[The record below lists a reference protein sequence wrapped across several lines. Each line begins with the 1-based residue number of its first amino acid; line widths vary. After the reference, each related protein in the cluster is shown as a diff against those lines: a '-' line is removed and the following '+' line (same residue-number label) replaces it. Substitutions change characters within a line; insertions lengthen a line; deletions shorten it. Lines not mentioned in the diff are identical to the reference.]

1 DLLTRFHESLELWR
15 KDPANEEASS
25 DLKRTFHTIKGSAR
39 MTGITSIGDLAHN
52 TETILD
58 ETERAGNEI
67 DDSLFDLIE
76 EVHDTLLAMV
86 ENPAD
91 KEFDEQ
97 ADEINQRLLNYF
109 SGAEDQ
115 LVVDEVSSEQ
125 PSETDEVEAEQ
136 SVETEESQQAEESS
150 DTEEAKLKSAR
161 VKKSAVPRPRKKK
174 YAADKQAQVRVDSE
188 LLGTLA
194 NYAGEVSIAR
204 SRIQQQVSN
213 FKENLNELHNN
224 IERFNTQIRELEIQA
239 DTQILSHTGAVFSE
253 DDEDFDPLEFDRYT
267 QLQFL
272 SRNLSE
278 SLHDLMMIQT
288 GMDNF
293 AGDVELLLHEQSRL
307 NTDLQ
312 EGLTQTRMVAFSTL
326 MPRLRQLTRKTSRE
340 LQKPVNLEISGGE
353 VELDRNVIDQVVPP
367 LEHLIRNSIAHGIES
382 AKQRKKLK
390 KQEKGLLKLDISREG
405 KDIIIEFS
413 DDGQG
418 LDLKKIRSKAEE
430 RGLLDKG
437 MNPSD
442 DHLANLIFVP
452 GFSTA
457 DSVTQVSGR
466 GVGMDVVQSELK
478 QVGGSVSLTTEK
490 NKGTRFFIRLPL
502 SMTVAQALIIS
513 SGGHRFTVP
522 LMAIMS
528 ITMVHRSRIVADAS
542 GEQSVT
548 IGEKTYPYISLA
560 ERLGM
565 LAQLEDDTKTP
576 ALIMNAAT
584 GPVVVGVD
592 ELIHSTEIVVKPV
605 GVQIASL
612 DGIEGATVL
621 SDGEVALIIDLVD
634 LWNTRHA
641 ERDEIDQASLVA
653 KLEEEVSTAIVMVVD
668 DSLTVRRVT
677 ERNLSKY
684 GITTLLATD
693 GIDAM
698 EKLSDKVPDV
708 MLVDIEMPRMDGFE
722 LTERVRDDPVYKDI
736 PIIIITSRSGPKH
749 RDRAMELGATLYL
762 TKPYQELELM
772 NAINSVLPLE
782 SSRKISA
789 MMEN

>member
-1 DLLTRFHESLELWR
+1 
-15 KDPANEEASS
+15 
-25 DLKRTFHTIKGSAR
+25 
-39 MTGITSIGDLAHN
+39 
-52 TETILD
+52 
-58 ETERAGNEI
+58 
-67 DDSLFDLIE
+67 
-76 EVHDTLLAMV
+76 
-86 ENPAD
+86 
-91 KEFDEQ
+91 
-97 ADEINQRLLNYF
+97 
-109 SGAEDQ
+109 
-115 LVVDEVSSEQ
+115 
-125 PSETDEVEAEQ
+125 
-136 SVETEESQQAEESS
+136 
-150 DTEEAKLKSAR
+150 
-161 VKKSAVPRPRKKK
+161 
-174 YAADKQAQVRVDSE
+174 
-188 LLGTLA
+188 
-194 NYAGEVSIAR
+194 
-204 SRIQQQVSN
+204 
-213 FKENLNELHNN
+213 
-224 IERFNTQIRELEIQA
+224 
-239 DTQILSHTGAVFSE
+239 
-253 DDEDFDPLEFDRYT
+253 
-267 QLQFL
+267 
-272 SRNLSE
+272 
-278 SLHDLMMIQT
+278 
-288 GMDNF
+288 
-293 AGDVELLLHEQSRL
+293 
-307 NTDLQ
+307 
-312 EGLTQTRMVAFSTL
+312 
-326 MPRLRQLTRKTSRE
+326 
-340 LQKPVNLEISGGE
+340 
-353 VELDRNVIDQVVPP
+353 
-367 LEHLIRNSIAHGIES
+367 
-382 AKQRKKLK
+382 
-390 KQEKGLLKLDISREG
+390 
-405 KDIIIEFS
+405 
-413 DDGQG
+413 
-418 LDLKKIRSKAEE
+418 
-430 RGLLDKG
+430 

-522 LMAIMS
+522 LMAILS

-641 ERDEIDQASLVA
+641 ERDEIDQTCLVA
-653 KLEEEVSTAIVMVVD
+653 KLEEEVSPAIVMVVD

>member
-1 DLLTRFHESLELWR
+1 
-15 KDPANEEASS
+15 
-25 DLKRTFHTIKGSAR
+25 
-39 MTGITSIGDLAHN
+39 MTGFTSIGDLAHN
-52 TETILD
+52 TETMLD
-58 ETERAGNEI
+58 ETERVDNEI
-67 DDSLFDLIE
+67 DDALFELIE

-86 ENPAD
+86 ENPGGN
-91 KEFDEQ
+91 EFDEMAGEINRRVLNHFSAGAGEAQ
-97 ADEINQRLLNYF
+97 VADEA
-109 SGAEDQ
+109 SSDQ
-115 LVVDEVSSEQ
+115 LEADASEQ
-125 PSETDEVEAEQ
+125 ESKTGETSSA
-136 SVETEESQQAEESS
+136 TEE
-150 DTEEAKLKSAR
+150 TRPSAPI
-161 VKKSAVPRPRKKK
+161 VKKSAVPKT
-174 YAADKQAQVRVDSE
+174 KQKETSSEKQVQVRVDST

-213 FKENLNELHNN
+213 FKDNLGELHKN

-239 DTQILSHTGAVFSE
+239 DTQILSRTGAVLDE

-272 SRNLSE
+272 SRNLAE

-326 MPRLRQLTRKTSRE
+326 LPRLRQLTRKTSRE
-340 LQKPVNLEISGGE
+340 LNKPVNFEISGGE

-367 LEHLIRNSIAHGIES
+367 LEHLIRNSIAHGIEDS
-382 AKQRKKLK
+382 KQRKKLK
-390 KQEKGLLKLDISREG
+390 KQEKGQLNLDISREG

-418 LDLKKIRSKAEE
+418 LDLEKIRSKAEE

-490 NKGTRFFIRLPL
+490 NGGTRFFIRLPL

-513 SGGHRFTVP
+513 SGGHRFAVP
-522 LMAIMS
+522 LMAILS
-528 ITMVHRSRIVADAS
+528 ISMAHRSRIVADAK
-542 GEQSVT
+542 GEQSVN

-565 LAQLEDDTKTP
+565 LAQLEDDSKTP
-576 ALIMNAAT
+576 ALIMNSAT
-584 GPVVVGVD
+584 GPIVVGVD

-605 GVQIASL
+605 GVQVASL

-621 SDGEVALIIDLVD
+621 SSGEVALIIDLVD

-641 ERDEIDQASLVA
+641 ERADIDQASLVA
-653 KLEEEVSTAIVMVVD
+653 KLEEEVSPATVMVVD

-677 ERNLSKY
+677 ERNLTKY

-693 GIDAM
+693 GVDAL
-698 EKLSDKVPDV
+698 EKLSEDVPDV

-749 RDRAMELGATLYL
+749 REKAMQLGATLYL

-789 MMEN
+789 MMEV